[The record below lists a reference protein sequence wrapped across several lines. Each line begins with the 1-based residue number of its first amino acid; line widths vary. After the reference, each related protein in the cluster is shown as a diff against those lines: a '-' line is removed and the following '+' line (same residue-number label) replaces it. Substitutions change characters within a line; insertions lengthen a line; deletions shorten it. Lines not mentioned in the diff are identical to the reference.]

1 MNSDSPAAR
10 HRLRASIIAVIAIAV
25 VAGGTAAVVALTHG
39 SSPAAASSN
48 SAASL
53 GTAKVVKTDI
63 TNVDAVSGTLGYSGS
78 YTITAGSPGTLTTLP
93 AAGTV
98 LHRGDVVA
106 EVDGV
111 PEYLLYGTRPEWRA
125 LQVGVSH
132 GPDVYQLDL
141 NLIALGYGHGLS
153 PSNTF
158 TSYDKAAVERW
169 QTARGVT
176 ANGTVPMGTVLYLPG
191 PIRVGTHH
199 QEPGSQAQPGAPLA
213 DATDATRVVSIPL
226 DTANESEVKV
236 GDTVAVQL
244 PSGSVTPGRVSAIAN
259 SITPAQ
265 GQGGND
271 TIAVTI
277 TVPDQKALGTLE
289 GAPVTVNITTASA
302 KGALAV
308 PITAL
313 VVNAGGSYAVDV
325 VTNGTT
331 HRVAVTTGLFTDTL
345 VQVTGSINEGDTVV
359 VAST

>member
-1 MNSDSPAAR
+1 MNSDSLASR
-10 HRLRASIIAVIAIAV
+10 HRLRTAVIAVIGTAV
-25 VAGGTAAVVALTHG
+25 VVGGTAGVALTHR
-39 SSPAAASSN
+39 SSPAAAASN
-48 SAASL
+48 SAAGL
-53 GTAKVVKTDI
+53 GTARVVKTDI

-78 YTITAGSPGTLTTLP
+78 YTITAGAQGTLTALP

-111 PEYLLYGTRPEWRA
+111 PEYLFYGTRPEWRA
-125 LQVGVSH
+125 LQAGVAD
-132 GPDVYQLDL
+132 GPDVYQLDQ
-141 NLIALGYGHGLS
+141 NLIALGYGHGLH

-158 TSYDKAAVERW
+158 TSYDTAAVERW
-169 QTARGVT
+169 QAARRVT
-176 ANGTVPMGTVLYLPG
+176 VDGIVPMGAVLYLPG

-199 QEPGSQAQPGAPLA
+199 QEPGAQAQPGAALA
-213 DATDATRVVSIPL
+213 DATDATRVVSVPL
-226 DTANESEVKV
+226 DTAKESEVKV

-244 PSGSVTPGRVSAIAN
+244 PSGSSTPGRVTAIAN

-271 TIAVTI
+271 SIAVTI
-277 TVPDQKALGTLE
+277 TVADQNALGTLE

-302 KGALAV
+302 QGALAV

-313 VVNAGGSYAVDV
+313 VVNPDGSYAVDV
-325 VTNGTT
+325 VSSGTT

-345 VQVTGSINEGDTVV
+345 VQVTGSLNVGDTVV